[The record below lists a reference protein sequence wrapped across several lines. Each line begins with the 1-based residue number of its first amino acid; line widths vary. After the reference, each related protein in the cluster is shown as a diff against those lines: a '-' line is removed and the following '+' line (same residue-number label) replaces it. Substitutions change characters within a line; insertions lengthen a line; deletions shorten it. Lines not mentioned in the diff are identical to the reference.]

1 MPRKTAEELYEEQ
14 ERALIGDA
22 IRETE
27 QEIHDSAFGNPADDN
42 DGDTSLE
49 QMDPDET
56 LDDDNIEGEAEDEEI
71 GSDSG
76 DDQHA
81 SGEDE
86 GEQPDEPDERQD
98 RRGVPPGRLREETE
112 RRRAIEAE
120 RDAALARNREIEAR
134 LQTLE
139 RGQRPPNQQE
149 QRPERPDI
157 FADPEAWERQLL
169 SGIEQRA
176 EERRVNSSFYDA
188 IEEHGQERFG
198 EAYEALVNAGRA
210 GDSASIA
217 QVMRSPNPGRALISW
232 HERQGLLRDI
242 GNDPTAF
249 IDRQIQARMS
259 NPDFRRGFID
269 SMRSDAMRGEGG
281 RGPRTRV
288 DLPPSLNGSTGGTSH
303 RGRDSN
309 VGRDSARTS
318 ASIEREIFDS
328 AFDDT

>member
-42 DGDTSLE
+42 DGDMSLE

-56 LDDDNIEGEAEDEEI
+56 LDDDNIEGEAEDEEVE
-71 GSDSG
+71 
-76 DDQHA
+76 A
-81 SGEDE
+81 SGQTEGDE
-86 GEQPDEPDERQD
+86 GEQPDEPGEPDERQD

-169 SGIEQRA
+169 NGIEQRA

-198 EAYEALVNAGRA
+198 EAYEALVNAGRG
-210 GDSASIA
+210 GDSAS
-217 QVMRSPNPGRALISW
+217 V
-232 HERQGLLRDI
+232 
-242 GNDPTAF
+242 
-249 IDRQIQARMS
+249 
-259 NPDFRRGFID
+259 
-269 SMRSDAMRGEGG
+269 
-281 RGPRTRV
+281 
-288 DLPPSLNGSTGGTSH
+288 
-303 RGRDSN
+303 
-309 VGRDSARTS
+309 
-318 ASIEREIFDS
+318 
-328 AFDDT
+328 